1 MSSVVGYECAIKS
14 LCCGRIIGVG
24 YPTSIEERDV
34 AERSLTHHVRVGR
47 EYPVEPKLCQ
57 NQDESSPFF
66 SFHFGRT
73 WIVVTTSGSF
83 FLILGSQRVTVVYG
97 MTEKVR

>member
-1 MSSVVGYECAIKS
+1 MV
-14 LCCGRIIGVG
+14 GVG

-66 SFHFGRT
+66 FLSFWSHMDCSDDVRFLFLDSR
-73 WIVVTTSGSF
+73 IPTSGRGVWYDGKGP
-83 FLILGSQRVTVVYG
+83 LI
-97 MTEKVR
+97 